1 MFGRGIAHLTIYLPA
16 LALYLIVLPRI
27 YGFSTLGH
35 LPQIF
40 ALATVFLLATS
51 FMGQA
56 IGAWFTRPENATLL
70 LLATSLPQFF
80 TAGFA
85 WPREAIPDAAIA
97 LGRIFPADFAIDGL
111 VRINQLGASIWEVA
125 HDWLGLWCLA
135 LVYFALAVISA
146 LAVKRRTETCA
157 GLACRHC
164 CDRTRACRGRPD
176 LFPASCRSDATI
188 VGVVRAT
195 EVRVEPEV
203 NGQLVSIAVEKGAE
217 VHAGDVLARLS
228 AVELTAQADQARA
241 ALASAT
247 ANRNNVYAGVRREQI
262 ASLKA
267 ESPRQAPAS
276 TMCRPSSPEPARW
289 RARVLSPSSRSTRP
303 KTTLQAHVPMWR
315 RPRRITM
322 RPWQARPEERAIADA
337 QVQAAAAAV
346 TVLERRLEKMILRAP
361 ADGVVSVIA
370 AEVGENVRAGQ
381 PILMVE
387 AAGKQWLSFN
397 AREDHLSG
405 LTIGKTVSVMR
416 NGTDGAIKAVITE
429 LRPLGTFAT
438 WQAERVIGDHDRNT
452 LRLRLDPEGE
462 PAGLE
467 PGMTVWIEN

>member
-1 MFGRGIAHLTIYLPA
+1 MRRARRA
-16 LALYLIVLPRI
+16 AIV
-27 YGFSTLGH
+27 
-35 LPQIF
+35 
-40 ALATVFLLATS
+40 
-51 FMGQA
+51 
-56 IGAWFTRPENATLL
+56 
-70 LLATSLPQFF
+70 
-80 TAGFA
+80 
-85 WPREAIPDAAIA
+85 AIA
-97 LGRIFPADFAIDGL
+97 LVLVAGVLIYSGRRSG
-111 VRINQLGASIWEVA
+111 
-125 HDWLGLWCLA
+125 
-135 LVYFALAVISA
+135 SA
-146 LAVKRRTETCA
+146 
-157 GLACRHC
+157 
-164 CDRTRACRGRPD
+164 
-176 LFPASCRSDATI
+176 ATI

-203 NGQLVSIAVEKGAE
+203 DGQLVSIAVEKGVH
-217 VHAGDVLARLS
+217 VHAGDVLATLS

-247 ANRNNVYAGVRREQI
+247 ANRDNVYAGVRREQV

-267 ESPRQAPAS
+267 EIAKAGARLEYLSLQLTRTSTLARQSFESQQSLDQAENDAA
-276 TMCRPSSPEPARW
+276 TAR
-289 RARVLSPSSRSTRP
+289 ADVTEAQANYDAAVAGPTR
-303 KTTLQAHVPMWR
+303 
-315 RPRRITM
+315 
-322 RPWQARPEERAIADA
+322 EERAIADA

-346 TVLERRLEKMILRAP
+346 AVLERRLQKMILRAP

-387 AAGKQWLSFN
+387 AAGEQWLSFN

-405 LTIGKTVSVMR
+405 LSIGKSISVTR
-416 NGTDGAIKAVITE
+416 NDADRAIKAVITE

-452 LRLRLDPEGE
+452 LRLRLDPEGK